1 MRKITKMNEIG
12 WVIAVLL
19 CALGVALC
27 TKAGFGLSMVASPGY
42 VLHLYLH
49 DIIPWYSQGTSEYIW
64 QGLQL
69 IVLCAVIRRF
79 HVKYLLSF
87 LTAVIS
93 GYTIDFWL
101 FCLGGGDVYTALPFR
116 IAAFIIGCMFIA
128 FAVAIFF
135 RTNLPPQICELVV
148 AESSR
153 IFGWDTNRTKFCYD
167 ILMLVI
173 AVLLT
178 FLLRQMGAVGIGT
191 VIAALI
197 NAPLITLLGNF
208 LDRHFSF
215 ESRFPKLTKKLQ

>member
-1 MRKITKMNEIG
+1 MRKIAKMNEIG
-12 WVIAVLL
+12 WAIAVLL
-19 CALGVALC
+19 CALGVTLC

-42 VLHLYLH
+42 VLHLYLRN
-49 DIIPWYSQGTSEYIW
+49 ILPWYSQGTSEYVW

-69 IVLCAVIRRF
+69 VVLCAVIRRF
-79 HVKYLLSF
+79 HVKYLFSF

-93 GYTIDFWL
+93 GYAIDFWL
-101 FCLGGGDVYTALPFR
+101 FCLGGGAVYAAFPLR
-116 IAAFIIGCMFIA
+116 IAAFIIGCLLIA

-135 RTNLPPQICELVV
+135 RTSLPPQICELVV

-153 IFGWDTNRTKFCYD
+153 IFGWDTNRAKFCYD

-178 FLLRQMGAVGIGT
+178 LLLGQSGAVGIGT

-197 NAPLITLLGNF
+197 NAPLITLFGKF

-215 ESRFPKLTKKLQ
+215 ESRFPKLTGKLQ